1 MLANTE
7 SPFSP
12 FSFPVEAGR
21 TAVLCSLYQ
30 EASMSS
36 GYGGLLINSGLCLPG
51 MMQVSFLNP
60 IKMLL
65 LDIAPLPVLT
75 RKTIKLSLNS
85 ICFADWL
92 FEVADRTC
100 GVLWGRKIF
109 VRSFLENATSGFR
122 SVSVSKDFPWK
133 RRKRLHTKA
142 FFCFNHLSGGCT
154 SPVIPWKIDYISFS
168 ITFCRLLFFSNN
180 TISPVKMRILTG
192 RVLVQ
197 SLLCWAVACCS

>member
-1 MLANTE
+1 
-7 SPFSP
+7 
-12 FSFPVEAGR
+12 
-21 TAVLCSLYQ
+21 
-30 EASMSS
+30 MSS

-122 SVSVSKDFPWK
+122 SVSVSKDFP
-133 RRKRLHTKA
+133 
-142 FFCFNHLSGGCT
+142 
-154 SPVIPWKIDYISFS
+154 
-168 ITFCRLLFFSNN
+168 
-180 TISPVKMRILTG
+180 
-192 RVLVQ
+192 
-197 SLLCWAVACCS
+197 